1 MECEMT
7 RTSVALA
14 NMLAILL
21 VTPAVA
27 QSALTL
33 RLVSPSTAGGGSDTV
48 ARILGDQISRKQGRT
63 VVVENRPGAGNIIGT
78 EYVARSAPDG
88 NTVLIT
94 TPEFVINPH
103 LKSVNYDP
111 ITGFESICYLVR
123 SPQFIA
129 VNSDTPYRTFD
140 DFLKAAQQTPGQLS
154 IASAGPN
161 SSPHI
166 AIETMKRVLG
176 LPINFIPYQGSTP
189 AVNAVLGG
197 HITAVMASYP
207 NVVELIRNNKLRAL
221 AVASA
226 SRIVSMPEVPTLAEI
241 GLKDFEADIWFI
253 SAAPA
258 HTPKDAASQLAS
270 WFSDAL
276 HDSEIVPKLDAQGL
290 FPVDVC
296 GEAAAAFTKKQFE
309 DYGRM
314 IKEADIR

>member
-7 RTSVALA
+7 RTSVAFA
-14 NMLAILL
+14 HALAILL

-27 QSALTL
+27 QSALPL
-33 RLVSPSTAGGGSDTV
+33 RLVSPSTAGGGSDTLS
-48 ARILGDQISRKQGRT
+48 RILGDQISRKQGRS
-63 VVVENRPGAGNIIGT
+63 VVVENRPGAGNVIGT

-111 ITGFESICYLVR
+111 IAGFQSICYLVR

-140 DFLKAAQQTPGQLS
+140 DLLKAAKQTPGQLS

-176 LPINFIPYQGSTP
+176 LPMNFIPYQGSTP

-207 NVVELIRNNKLRAL
+207 NVAELIRNNKLRAL

-226 SRIVSMPEVPTLAEI
+226 SRIASMPEVPTLAEI

-258 HTPKDAASQLAS
+258 HTPEDAASRLAS

-276 HDSEIVPKLDAQGL
+276 RDPEIVPKLDVQGL

-314 IKEADIR
+314 IKEADIK

>member
-1 MECEMT
+1 MT
-7 RTSVALA
+7 KTPLLMVS
-14 NMLAILL
+14 LL
-21 VTPAVA
+21 VTLLITPAAA

-33 RLVSPSTAGGGSDTV
+33 RLVSPSTAGGGSDTL
-48 ARILGDQISRKQGRT
+48 ARILGDQISRTQGRT

-88 NTVLIT
+88 TTVLIT

-103 LKSVNYDP
+103 LKQVNYDP

-123 SPQFIA
+123 SPQLIA
-129 VNSDTPYRTFD
+129 VNSEMPYRTFS
-140 DFLKAAQQTPGQLS
+140 DFLNADHRAPGQLS
-154 IASAGPN
+154 IASAGPA

-166 AIETMKRVLG
+166 AIETLKRVLG
-176 LPINFIPYQGSTP
+176 LTVNFIPYQGSTP
-189 AVNAVLGG
+189 AVNAVLGK

-207 NVVELIRNNKLRAL
+207 NVAELIRNNKLRAL

-226 SRIVSMPEVPTLAEI
+226 SRIASMPDVPTLAEL

-253 SAAPA
+253 AAAPA

-276 HDSEIVPKLDAQGL
+276 RDPEIISKLEGQGL
-290 FPVDVC
+290 FPVAAC
-296 GEAAAAFTKKQFE
+296 GDASAAFVKKQYD

-314 IKEADIR
+314 IKAAEIR

>member
-1 MECEMT
+1 MT

-14 NMLAILL
+14 NLLAILL

-27 QSALTL
+27 QSAPTL
-33 RLVSPSTAGGGSDTV
+33 RLVSPSTAGGGSDTL

-63 VVVENRPGAGNIIGT
+63 VVVENRPGAGNVIGT

-111 ITGFESICYLVR
+111 VAGFQSICYLVR

-166 AIETMKRVLG
+166 VIETMKRVLG
-176 LPINFIPYQGSTP
+176 LSVNFIPYPGSTP

-207 NVVELIRNNKLRAL
+207 NVAELIRNNKLRAL
-221 AVASA
+221 AVSSA
-226 SRIVSMPEVPTLAEI
+226 SRSVSMPDVPTFAEI

-253 SAAPA
+253 AAAAA
-258 HTPKDAASQLAS
+258 HTPKDAESQLAS

-276 HDSEIVPKLDAQGL
+276 RDPEIIPKLDVQGL
-290 FPVDVC
+290 FPVGVC